1 LETSL
6 PRILVLIEYYL
17 PGYKSGGPVRTVA
30 NMVDHLSDH
39 FSFWI
44 VTRDHDFLDQA
55 PYPGIEVGA
64 WNSVGRAMVYYAPD
78 GTLTRRALGRLVA
91 EVRPEVIYLN
101 SHFSPM
107 TRRFLAGRRLGMLR
121 GVSVILAPRGEFS
134 PGALG
139 LKRLKKRLYNALAP
153 RLGLYD
159 GLVWQASSSMEEG
172 EIRACLG
179 EKIRV
184 HVAPDLTAAGLH
196 GEAACPGGKI
206 RVHVAP
212 DLLRRSTG
220 AEGLPPR
227 PPKCPGAARL
237 VFLSR
242 ISPKKNLRFAVEVLE
257 GIRGDVDLDIF
268 GPVDSEP
275 YWRSCQAAFAA
286 LPPNIRVNYRGS
298 IPHERVIEA
307 LASYDLMILPTLGE
321 NFGHVIYESFAAGCP
336 VLVSDRT
343 PWRGLAGRGT
353 GWDLALDDPVRWR
366 LAVQD
371 CVDRDDASR
380 RTASAACLSYARK
393 WVGSSHLLESNLAL
407 FHGALSRRATAGPAG
422 RGAGG

>member
-1 LETSL
+1 
-6 PRILVLIEYYL
+6 
-17 PGYKSGGPVRTVA
+17 
-30 NMVDHLSDH
+30 H
-39 FSFWI
+39 
-44 VTRDHDFLDQA
+44 VT
-55 PYPGIEVGA
+55 
-64 WNSVGRAMVYYAPD
+64 
-78 GTLTRRALGRLVA
+78 
-91 EVRPEVIYLN
+91 
-101 SHFSPM
+101 
-107 TRRFLAGRRLGMLR
+107 
-121 GVSVILAPRGEFS
+121 
-134 PGALG
+134 
-139 LKRLKKRLYNALAP
+139 
-153 RLGLYD
+153 
-159 GLVWQASSSMEEG
+159 
-172 EIRACLG
+172 
-179 EKIRV
+179 
-184 HVAPDLTAAGLH
+184 PDLP
-196 GEAACPGGKI
+196 C
-206 RVHVAP
+206 
-212 DLLRRSTG
+212 RSAG

-286 LPPNIRVNYRGS
+286 LPPNIRVDYRGS

-307 LASYDLMILPTLGE
+307 LSSYDLMILPTLGE

-353 GWDLALDDPVRWR
+353 GWDLALDDPARWR
-366 LAVQD
+366 LAVQE

-380 RTASAACLSYARK
+380 RAASAACLLYARE
-393 WVGSSHLLESNLAL
+393 WVGSSRLLESNLAL

>member
-1 LETSL
+1 MESSPDLETSL

-30 NMVDHLSDH
+30 NMVDQLSDH

-44 VTRDHDFLDQA
+44 VTRDHDYLDQA

-64 WNSVGRAMVYYAPD
+64 WNSVGRTMVYYAPD
-78 GTLTRRALGRLVA
+78 GTLTRRAQGRLVA

-101 SHFSPM
+101 SYFSPM

-121 GVSVILAPRGEFS
+121 GVSVILALRGEFS

-139 LKRLKKRLYNALAP
+139 LKRLRKRLYNALAP

-159 GLVWQASSSMEEG
+159 GLVWQASSSMEAG

-184 HVAPDLTAAGLH
+184 HVAPDLP
-196 GEAACPGGKI
+196 C
-206 RVHVAP
+206 
-212 DLLRRSTG
+212 RSAG

-227 PPKCPGAARL
+227 PLKCPGAARL

-257 GIRGDVDLDIF
+257 GIRGDVGLDIF

-275 YWRSCQAAFAA
+275 YWRCCQTAFAA

-298 IPHERVIEA
+298 IPNERVIEA
-307 LASYDLMILPTLGE
+307 LSSYDLMILPTLGE

-336 VLVSDRT
+336 VLVSDQT

-380 RTASAACLSYARK
+380 RAASAACLSYARE
-393 WVGSSHLLESNLAL
+393 WVGSSRLLESNLAL
-407 FHGALSRRATAGPAG
+407 FHGALSWHTMAGSVG
-422 RGAGG
+422 CGAGG